1 MQISSQKSRG
11 VLLRPINKKKSSRY
25 LFSLERYVCLKI
37 GGHSHANSVGR
48 FLAQF
53 AQKLFNLWRSD
64 GIGCNPYILIFIKFG
79 LNVSK
84 MIKKSKF
91 YPNLKKIKF

>member
-1 MQISSQKSRG
+1 MQISSQKSKS
-11 VLLRPINKKKSSRY
+11 VLLRPINEKKSSQY

-37 GGHSHANSVGR
+37 GGQSHGNSIGR

-64 GIGCNPYILIFIKFG
+64 GIGCKTYILIFVTIT
-79 LNVSK
+79 
-84 MIKKSKF
+84 I
-91 YPNLKKIKF
+91 